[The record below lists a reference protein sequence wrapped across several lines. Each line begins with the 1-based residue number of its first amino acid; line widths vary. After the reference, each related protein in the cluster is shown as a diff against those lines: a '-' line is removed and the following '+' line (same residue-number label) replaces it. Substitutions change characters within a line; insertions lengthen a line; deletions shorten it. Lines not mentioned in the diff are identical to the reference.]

1 MPQSKEYN
9 FDGLFTDLKQFGKF
23 QRLQTFVTLITW
35 LVVCFTLL
43 EVVFLGYTPDHQCKD
58 LSEEQLSIYNV
69 TSYDVIS
76 YEKCHINIFRGLKNV
91 TDKLSCINGH
101 NFSANEDVSFVVE
114 VRMLIF

>member
-1 MPQSKEYN
+1 MSQKEEYDL
-9 FDGLFTDLKQFGKF
+9 DGLCIDLKQFGKF
-23 QRLQTFVTLITW
+23 QILQTLTIMMSA
-35 LVVCFTLL
+35 LL
-43 EVVFLGYTPDHQCKD
+43 ECFSLLQIVFLGYTPDHQCKD